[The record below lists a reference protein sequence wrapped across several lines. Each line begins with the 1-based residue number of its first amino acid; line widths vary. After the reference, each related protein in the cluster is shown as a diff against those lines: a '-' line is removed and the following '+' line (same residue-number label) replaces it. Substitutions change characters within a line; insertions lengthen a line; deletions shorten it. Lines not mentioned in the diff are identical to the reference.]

1 MFGIIKNY
9 KYLNVYYCLKEQKY
23 SSHYSSLMRIIKRTK
38 STYFN
43 RDGISVLHCAP
54 RSVWPVF
61 TDCQCGSEHRS
72 IYSVQMAPTISLNS
86 QCRCHCGQCFSTR
99 LSESSVNGLLKLLI
113 PRNVCSSVTYLAI
126 WRCDHVSRGSCGYE
140 CGGCASPNFRI
151 CDTTQYVIS
160 AAADFI
166 FFEYV
171 K

>member
-9 KYLNVYYCLKEQKY
+9 KYLNVYYCLKEQTY
-23 SSHYSSLMRIIKRTK
+23 SSYYFSLMRIIKRTK

-43 RDGISVLHCAP
+43 RDGMSVLHCAP

-61 TDCQCGSEHRS
+61 TDYQCGREHRS

-86 QCRCHCGQCFSTR
+86 QCRCSRCSSTR

-113 PRNVCSSVTYLAI
+113 PSSSLLYRNGSIGELEKFLGLQ
-126 WRCDHVSRGSCGYE
+126 SRK
-140 CGGCASPNFRI
+140 
-151 CDTTQYVIS
+151 YVMFSI
-160 AAADFI
+160 ALIEYRLTDFVI
-166 FFEYV
+166 DLRR